1 MIVCKFGGTS
11 VASAEQ
17 IMKVANIVKTNPE
30 RKIVAVSAPGKRSS
44 DDIKVTDL
52 LIELAEAALLNG
64 DVEQKLQ
71 NVVNRFKAI
80 TENLELGE
88 EILQIIAKD
97 LRERIDGD
105 RSNHELFTDSLKAAG
120 EDNNAKVIAAYF
132 NKVGIPAKY
141 VSPKEGLIVNDLP
154 ERTYALPEAYDNLSK
169 LKDEQKVIVFPGFFG
184 YTKNGTLRTFDRGG
198 SDITGSILAAAVNAD
213 LYENFTDVD
222 CVFAA
227 NPRVVNDP
235 CAIHEITYREM
246 RELSYAGFSV
256 FHDEAL
262 MPVYKQGI
270 PVNIKNTNNPSAPG
284 TLIVSSRS
292 LSPRAVTG
300 ISADSGFSILYVSK
314 YLMNREV
321 GFGRKLLQIIE
332 EENISYEH
340 TPSGLD
346 DISVIIRSDQ
356 LTPEKEERI
365 VSRVKDE
372 LQSDDAHFRHGFSM
386 IVIVGEG
393 MRNNTG
399 LAARAATAI
408 SATGANIE
416 MINQGSSE
424 VSLVFG
430 VQSEYGDQILK
441 SLYNEFFASVASA
454 Y

>member
-17 IMKVANIVKTNPE
+17 IQKVFHIVKSNPD
-30 RKIVAVSAPGKRSS
+30 RRIVAVSAPGKRSS
-44 DDIKVTDL
+44 EDIKVTDL
-52 LIELAEAALLNG
+52 LIDLADAALTNG
-64 DVEQKLQ
+64 DVEAKIQT
-71 NVVNRFKAI
+71 VVERYEAI
-80 TENLELGE
+80 TEGLG
-88 EILQIIAKD
+88 LDKTMSKVIADD
-97 LRERIDGD
+97 LRERVNGD
-105 RSNHELFTDSLKAAG
+105 KSNKELFIDSIKASG
-120 EDNNAKVIAAYF
+120 EDNNAKLIAAYF
-132 NKVGIPAKY
+132 NEAGLPARY

-154 ERTYALPEAYDNLSK
+154 ERTYALPEAYNRLSV
-169 LKDEQKVIVFPGFFG
+169 LKDSDEIIIFPGFFG
-184 YTKNGTLRTFDRGG
+184 YTKAGILRTFDRGG

-222 CVFAA
+222 SVYAA
-227 NPRVVNDP
+227 NPKLINHPVE
-235 CAIHEITYREM
+235 IKEITYREM
-246 RELSYAGFSV
+246 RELSYSGFAV

-284 TLIVSSRS
+284 TLIVPQRTEETKH
-292 LSPRAVTG
+292 AVTG
-300 ISADSGFSILYVSK
+300 ITADSGFSILYVSK

-332 EENISYEH
+332 EEDISYEH

-346 DISVIIRSDQ
+346 DISVVMRSNQ

-365 VSRVKDE
+365 VRRVKEE
-372 LQSDDAHFRHGFSM
+372 LHADDAHFNHGFSM
-386 IVIVGEG
+386 IVVVGEG

-399 LAARAATAI
+399 LAARATAAI
-408 SATGANIE
+408 SSTGANIE

-430 VQSEYGDQILK
+430 VLK
-441 SLYNEFFASVASA
+441 KFEDDIIVALYNEFYNKVAV
-454 Y
+454 